1 MDLSL
6 DDTQQLIQDSARDF
20 VRGACGRDVLLDL
33 DRNPGRMMRTL
44 WPQMCELGWTGMGI
58 PEEYGGTANSSTDLA
73 VLFEELGAAPL
84 PGPLFSS
91 AVLCARI
98 LLESGA
104 ESLKREWL
112 PRIADGTRVFAL
124 ALTEAR
130 YGWSRETIRTRAAKE
145 PDGFVLNGTKAF
157 VFDALHA
164 TDLVVAARTDSGIEL
179 FRVDAKA
186 PGVAIRSLEGFLTGV
201 CEVILE
207 HVRVSAADRFDTGD
221 GWDTLERALLAA
233 APVLCAFKVG
243 GCRSVFDMSVSYA
256 RERTQFGQPI
266 GRFQRVQDHVIHIV
280 NHLDAARW
288 TTYEAL
294 WKLDKGAEA
303 AASVHVAKSV
313 ASESYLRACDF
324 AHEVHA
330 GIGVVREYG
339 LTLHTK
345 MSRSLY
351 HCLGAPKE
359 HRRRLESALRL
370 DRGQFHISE
379 QAFASK
385 ESE

>member
-1 MDLSL
+1 MDLAL
-6 DDTQQLIQDSARDF
+6 NDTQRLIQDSARDF

-33 DRNPGRMMRTL
+33 DRHPEAIMRTL
-44 WPQMCELGWTGMGI
+44 WPQMCELGWTGMAI
-58 PEEYGGTANSSTDLA
+58 PEAYGGTGNSLTDLA
-73 VLFEELGAAPL
+73 VLYEELGTAPL

-98 LLESGA
+98 LLEAGSERMRTA
-104 ESLKREWL
+104 WL
-112 PRIADGTRVFAL
+112 PQIAEGSRVFAL
-124 ALTEAR
+124 ALTEAQ
-130 YGWSRETIRTRAAKE
+130 YGWSAQTIRCQAREEAG
-145 PDGFVLNGTKAF
+145 GFRLNGTKVF

-164 TDLVVAARTDSGIEL
+164 TDLLIVARLQGSAGVDL
-179 FRVDAKA
+179 FRIDADA
-186 PGVAIRSLEGFLTGV
+186 PGVAIRRLEGFLTGMY
-201 CEVILE
+201 EVVLE
-207 HVRVSAADRFDTGD
+207 NVRVDQDDRIDTADAWSA
-221 GWDTLERALLAA
+221 LERAMLTAT
-233 APVLCAFKVG
+233 PVLCAYKVG

-266 GRFQRVQDHVIHIV
+266 GRFQRVQDHVIQIV
-280 NHLDAARW
+280 NYLDAARW

-294 WKLDKGAEA
+294 WKLDTGAEA
-303 AASVHVAKSV
+303 ATSVHVAKSV

-351 HCLGAPKE
+351 HCLGAPKA
-359 HRRRLESALRL
+359 HRKRLENALAL
-370 DRGQFHISE
+370 VGV
-379 QAFASK
+379 
-385 ESE
+385 